1 MLKYL
6 LNIKLAT
13 FILFFLSACS
23 SFSDSYRLSG
33 ELLEVDSK
41 IGADPKMAKV
51 IQPYKA
57 EINSD
62 MNEII
67 GFAERKMEKGK
78 PESLLG
84 NFVADL
90 LLEEANEQKQ
100 SNKPIHFCV
109 INNGGLRA
117 PINKGNI
124 KRRDIFELMPFEN
137 ELVVIT
143 LGEKGI
149 KKMFEHI
156 ARKNGVPIAGFVM
169 KIKDGQ
175 YTDIKKPGGSAISF
189 DKNYKV
195 LTSDY
200 LANGGSRMTFFADSL
215 EKEVLGIK
223 VRDAIIE
230 HIEELTKEGINVK
243 AQLDNRIKYA
253 K

>member
-1 MLKYL
+1 MHKCL

-13 FILFFLSACS
+13 FFLVFVSACS
-23 SFSDSYRLSG
+23 SFSDSYHVNGKLID
-33 ELLEVDSK
+33 VDEK
-41 IGADPKMAKV
+41 IDADPQMTKV
-51 IQPYKA
+51 IQPYKNM
-57 EINSD
+57 INSE
-62 MNEII
+62 MNEVI

-90 LLEEANEQKQ
+90 LLEEANEIYK
-100 SNKPIHFCV
+100 SNKPIDFCV

-124 KRRDIFELMPFEN
+124 TRRDIFELMPFEN

-149 KKMFEHI
+149 KKMFQHI

-169 KIKDGQ
+169 KIKDDQ
-175 YTDIKKPGGSAISF
+175 YIDIKNTDGSVVSF
-189 DKNYKV
+189 NKNYKI

-215 EKEVLGIK
+215 QKEVIGLK

-230 HIEELTKEGINVK
+230 HIEELTKKGINV
-243 AQLDNRIKYA
+243 QSRLDKRIKYA

>member
-1 MLKYL
+1 MHKCL
-6 LNIKLAT
+6 LNIQLAT
-13 FILFFLSACS
+13 FILFIFSACS
-23 SFSDSYRLSG
+23 SFSDSYRVNGKLID
-33 ELLEVDSK
+33 VDSK
-41 IGADPKMAKV
+41 IGTDPKLAKI

-57 EINSD
+57 KINSE
-62 MNEII
+62 MNEVI

-90 LLEEANEQKQ
+90 LLEEANEHKQ
-100 SNKPIHFCV
+100 GNNPIDFCV

-124 KRRDIFELMPFEN
+124 TRRDVYELMPFEN

-149 KKMFEHI
+149 EKMFQHI
-156 ARKNGVPIAGFVM
+156 ARKNGVPVAGFVM
-169 KIKDGQ
+169 KIKDKN
-175 YTDIKKPGGSAISF
+175 YTDIKRADGSAISF

-215 EKEVLGIK
+215 EKEVIGLK
-223 VRDAIIE
+223 VRDAIVE
-230 HIEELTKEGINVK
+230 HIEELTKKGVNVQS
-243 AQLDNRIKYA
+243 QLDNRIKYA